1 MKEGTRASRTG
12 KQWLVDIGAL
22 FLLAMVLLFVGL
34 VVQTCRIMANPATA
48 TGVVES
54 KRIIEG
60 GSENPTEYRLRYS
73 FTARSGGA
81 YGGTAGVSGDI
92 YERTAVGAPIEVQ
105 YAADDPGNNR
115 VISETGDPEVVE
127 SVIAAV
133 TLLGMFVFFG
143 PRRWLAWRRGE
154 PDPVLTDSL

>member
-1 MKEGTRASRTG
+1 MKTAPTR
-12 KQWLVDIGAL
+12 KQWLVDVGAL
-22 FLLAMVLLFVGL
+22 FLLVMLLLFVGM

-60 GSENPTEYRLRYS
+60 DSENPTEYRIRYTFPAFDNRYS
-73 FTARSGGA
+73 
-81 YGGTAGVSGDI
+81 GTAGVNGDI
-92 YERTAVGAPIEVQ
+92 YDRTAVGAPIEIQ

-133 TLLGMFVFFG
+133 TALGMFVWLG

-154 PDPVLTDSL
+154 PDPAFD

>member
-1 MKEGTRASRTG
+1 MKERTRASRTG
-12 KQWLVDIGAL
+12 KQWLVDVGAL
-22 FLLAMVLLFVGL
+22 FLLAMLLLFVGM

-60 GSENPTEYRLRYS
+60 GSENPTEYSLRYT
-73 FTARSGGA
+73 FAAFGDA
-81 YGGTAGVSGDI
+81 YRGTAGVSGDI
-92 YERTAVGAPIEVQ
+92 YDRTAVGAPIEVQ

-115 VISETGDPEVVE
+115 VIGETGDPEVVE
-127 SVIAAV
+127 SGIAAV
-133 TLLGMFVFFG
+133 TVLGMFVWLG

-154 PDPVLTDSL
+154 PDPAFD